1 MHEGDVSESSGL
13 LAHLRWAS
21 RLLTLTPNS
30 KPQVPPPSEPETR
43 LSPEHSKFAARMTQP
58 FAQQPDPRIPQG
70 VVGQIK
76 LRQGLADAQ
85 GGSKMLTSFGCEATA
100 IQPVEDSG

>member
-1 MHEGDVSESSGL
+1 
-13 LAHLRWAS
+13 
-21 RLLTLTPNS
+21 
-30 KPQVPPPSEPETR
+30 
-43 LSPEHSKFAARMTQP
+43 MTQP

-85 GGSKMLTSFGCEATA
+85 GRSKMLTSFGCEATA